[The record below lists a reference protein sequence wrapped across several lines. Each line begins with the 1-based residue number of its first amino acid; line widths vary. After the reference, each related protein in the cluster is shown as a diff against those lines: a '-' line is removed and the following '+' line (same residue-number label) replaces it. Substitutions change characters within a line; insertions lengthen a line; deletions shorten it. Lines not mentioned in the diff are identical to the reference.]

1 MKQKIEEEIKGIND
15 SHKKIFFMI
24 TKAFEN
30 EHLNLNIKEK
40 EVKKELDEKVEQI
53 KIELQNFLRE
63 SNNIFLSCEKVYNSI
78 QVYKEKF
85 NEMKTL
91 YYISEINKNNEKAIN
106 LFSKPMKNLNIIFPN
121 PNILSNAY
129 TPKYN
134 FYYFSG
140 IPIPNN
146 INICKKEEQA
156 LISWN
161 IDELRFEYK
170 NIKYSVE
177 IKEDSNE
184 NFSSFLVPE
193 SNLLFKYK
201 INTDYEIKIR
211 VMIDGLYGEYS
222 EINRFN
228 EKNLYNNTGS
238 LFWYIDNK
246 NTLFGNK
253 LKANNIFGQN
263 SSLLGINDDKLLK
276 NESNKFSLFGTN
288 NDNYNLKKNEVN
300 ISSGGLFGNC
310 NISDKNTNSLFGN
323 INSRP
328 ENDSNVKYISKSE
341 SNTIFAKINNNIQ
354 TGLFGNYTPN
364 EHFITISNSEIKNE
378 KN

>member
-1 MKQKIEEEIKGIND
+1 
-15 SHKKIFFMI
+15 MI

-40 EVKKELDEKVEQI
+40 EVKKELDKKVERIQ
-53 KIELQNFLRE
+53 IELQNFLRE
-63 SNNIFLSCEKVYNSI
+63 SNDIFLSCEKVYNSI

-91 YYISEINKNNEKAIN
+91 YYISEISKNNEKAIN

-238 LFWYIDNK
+238 LFGYIDNK
-246 NTLFGNK
+246 NILFGNK

-310 NISDKNTNSLFGN
+310 NISDKNTNSLFR
-323 INSRP
+323 IP
-328 ENDSNVKYISKSE
+328 ENDSNAKYISKSE

-354 TGLFGNYTPN
+354 TGLFGNY
-364 EHFITISNSEIKNE
+364 NSELKNE